1 MKTKIFTLLILTLP
15 HFCSSQTLWDD
26 FEQTRV
32 GYYEFTH
39 GGMTT
44 RFENPDPASA
54 VNSSE
59 LCAQYV
65 RNPGEVWDVLVIV
78 ANGPMYDVNDY
89 VNGTKQM
96 SVDVFSPA
104 PGIPVQITL
113 EDSTLAGATNYP
125 IGRHSIY
132 LGVTTLTNEWETI
145 NLTFDSQPDPSMSDV
160 GLTSVILLFNGNTN
174 TDDIYYFDNLFGP
187 EFANQCDGLTLDPSV
202 NFADWDCNWN
212 LGICPS
218 ATPCTSYDYVS
229 GWLNQSY
236 NPDNTNIN
244 TSKYS
249 GGYTRNPDGSG
260 EDVLIAYFKNGV
272 LDLSANT
279 HFNFKL
285 YGPPR
290 PIYMSFQDASSN
302 EIYAYNSA
310 LSSNN
315 QWEQFSVDLS
325 SVSTQSISRFVL
337 FLDQTVVNWDIY
349 YLDDLNLSSTPA
361 LVQEI
366 NDSEVINIYPQ
377 PAIDNLNIDI
387 KLSNNYVSR
396 LDLYDIQGKVLLSTV
411 LDQNS
416 NNINLDVSGLNSGI
430 YFVKLQS
437 KNNLYTKK
445 VQIIK

>member
-1 MKTKIFTLLILTLP
+1 
-15 HFCSSQTLWDD
+15 
-26 FEQTRV
+26 V

-113 EDSTLAGATNYP
+113 EDSTLAGAANYP

-187 EFANQCDGLTLDPSV
+187 EFANQCDGLILDPSV

-396 LDLYDIQGKVLLSTV
+396 LDLYDIQGKLLLSTV
-411 LDQNS
+411 VDQNS

>member
-1 MKTKIFTLLILTLP
+1 
-15 HFCSSQTLWDD
+15 
-26 FEQTRV
+26 
-32 GYYEFTH
+32 
-39 GGMTT
+39 MTT

-78 ANGPMYDVNDY
+78 ANGPMYDVNNY

-113 EDSTLAGATNYP
+113 EDSSLAGATNYP
-125 IGRHSIY
+125 TGRHSIY

-145 NLTFDSQPDPSMSDV
+145 DLTFNSKPDPSMSDV
-160 GLTSVILLFNGNTN
+160 GLSSVILLFNSNTN
-174 TDDIYYFDNLFGP
+174 TDDTYYFDNLYGP
-187 EFANQCDGLTLDPSV
+187 EFDNQCDGFLIEPSV

-218 ATPCTSYDYVS
+218 ATPCSSYDYVS

-236 NPDNTNIN
+236 NPDNTTIN

-249 GGYTRNPDGSG
+249 GEYTRNPDGNG
-260 EDVLIAYFKNGV
+260 EDVLIAYFKNGA
-272 LDLSANT
+272 LDLNT
-279 HFNFKL
+279 NTQFNFKL

-290 PIYMSFQDASSN
+290 PIYMSFQDANSN
-302 EIYAYNSA
+302 EIYAYNSV

-315 QWEQFSVDLS
+315 QWEQFSVDLTG
-325 SVSTQSISRFVL
+325 VATQSISRFVL
-337 FLDQTVVNWDIY
+337 FFDQSVVNWDMY
-349 YLDDLNLSSTPA
+349 YLDDLNLSSTTS
-361 LVQEI
+361 LVRDI
-366 NDSEVINIYPQ
+366 NDSELINVYPQ
-377 PAIDNLNIDI
+377 PAIDDLNINI
-387 KLSNNYVSR
+387 KLSNNDVSR
-396 LDLYDIQGKVLLSTV
+396 IDLYDTKGKVLLTNV
-411 LDQNS
+411 VNQNS
-416 NNINLDVSGLNSGI
+416 NNINLDVSELNPGI
-430 YFVKLQS
+430 YFLKVQS
-437 KNNLYTKK
+437 ENNLYTKK